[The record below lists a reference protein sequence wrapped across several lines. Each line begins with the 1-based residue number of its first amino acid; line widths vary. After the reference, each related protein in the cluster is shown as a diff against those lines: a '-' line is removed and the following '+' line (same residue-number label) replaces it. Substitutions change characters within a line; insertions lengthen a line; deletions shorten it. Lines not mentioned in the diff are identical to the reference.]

1 MLRDITR
8 HLDKLLDH
16 ARVADYP
23 GALNGLQLDNSGRVA
38 RVCSAVDA
46 CEAVLA
52 EAARV
57 RGTLLLVHHGM
68 LWGGA
73 QRFTGALRRK
83 LQIAFDGDLAVYGS
97 HLPLDLHA
105 KLGNNALLAKALGL
119 RKCVRAFEAK
129 GQFIGLVGEVKTT
142 RAEFARRIER
152 AVGGRVHL
160 APGGPASVRRVGIC
174 SGGSGGEV
182 ATAAAMG
189 CDAFVCGEGP
199 HHTFTLAEE
208 LGVNLFYAGHY
219 ATETFGVRALGEHV
233 AKKFCIPCE
242 FIAHPTGL

>member
-8 HLDKLLDH
+8 YLDERLDH

-23 GALNGLQLDNSGRVA
+23 GALNGLQLENSGRVA
-38 RVCSAVDA
+38 RVCAAVDA
-46 CEAVLA
+46 CEAVFV

-83 LQIAFDGDLAVYGS
+83 LKIAFDGDLAVYGS

-119 RKCVRAFEAK
+119 RKCERAFEAK
-129 GQFIGLVGEVKTT
+129 GHLIGLVGEVKTT
-142 RAEFARRIER
+142 RAEFVRRIER

-160 APGGPASVRRVGIC
+160 APGGPANVRRVGIC

-189 CDAFVCGEGP
+189 CDTFVCGEGP

-208 LGVNLFYAGHY
+208 LDVNLFYAGHY

-233 AKKFCIPCE
+233 AKKFRIPCE